1 MGKIISAINMTLDGF
16 CDHTAVDPDA
26 EIHQH
31 YTDLL
36 SSAEALLYGRVTY
49 ELMQFWQT
57 LLVNPSGVKSMDEFA
72 LAINK
77 VPKVVFSKTLTDTGW
92 DSAKLTDRS
101 LEETVRELKLQPGG
115 EILIGSRSLMVQ
127 LLDLQLIDELQI
139 CVHPVIAGGGLPLF
153 DNLTNRNLL
162 KLTKTKTFRGGAVIL
177 YYEPKNERPV

>member
-36 SSAEALLYGRVTY
+36 ISAEAVLYGRVTY

-92 DSAKLTDRS
+92 GSAKLTDRS
-101 LEETVRELKLQPGG
+101 LEETVHDLKLQPGG
-115 EILIGSRSLMVQ
+115 EIFIGSRSLMVQ
-127 LLDLQLIDELQI
+127 LLDLELIDEMQI

-153 DNLTNRNLL
+153 DLTNRNLL

-177 YYEPKNERPV
+177 YYEPKNERRV